1 MSKLSKYLSINDL
14 PTSCYVPL
22 SFVVQSL
29 SCVWLFATPCTAAC
43 QASLSFTISENLHK
57 LKSIESMM
65 PYSHLILCCPLLLLL
80 SIFSSIR
87 VFSKELAL
95 RIRKPKHWS
104 FFYNPVN
111 VDNLFSNSSAFSR
124 SSLYIWN
131 CSVHLLLKPSL
142 KDFEDYLAS
151 MWDECS
157 CMVVWTLFG
166 ITLL

>member
-1 MSKLSKYLSINDL
+1 MLWVWFGILLFN
-14 PTSCYVPL
+14 
-22 SFVVQSL
+22 FVVTVQLL
-29 SCVWLFATPCTAAC
+29 SCVQLFRTSRIAAY
-43 QASLSFTISENLHK
+43 QASLSFM
-57 LKSIESMM
+57 KSKFSQTHVHWVGDAI
-65 PYSHLILCCPLLLLL
+65 HLILSCPLLLLL

-111 VDNLFSNSSAFSR
+111 ADNLFSNSSAFSR